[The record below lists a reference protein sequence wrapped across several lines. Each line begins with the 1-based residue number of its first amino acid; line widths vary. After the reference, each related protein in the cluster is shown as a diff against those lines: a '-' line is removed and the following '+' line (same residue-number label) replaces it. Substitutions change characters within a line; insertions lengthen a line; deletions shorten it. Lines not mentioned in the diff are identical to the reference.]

1 MEVLV
6 AWVGG
11 ITFAAVVGRYLMKAR
26 RDAQLRKAAAAAMAG
41 SVADEA
47 VGIAIADDTDG
58 WGGGEGG
65 DGGDGAD

>member
-11 ITFAAVVGRYLMKAR
+11 IAFAVVVGRYLLKAR

-47 VGIAIADDTDG
+47 VGVAIADDTG
-58 WGGGEGG
+58 SWGGGDAG
-65 DGGDGAD
+65 DGSD